1 MELKFESIE
10 ELEKFIV
17 EQLGYVKKD
26 ENNKKTNKDEENEKF
41 ALVTVKECPYGF
53 TYCPY
58 NNPVKTIDP
67 YTPTYPLYCSKTD
80 TKIQEEN
87 SRIEATKSIDIKD
100 LSEKN
105 LK

>member
-10 ELEKFIV
+10 EFEEFVVKK
-17 EQLGYVKKD
+17 LGYVKKD
-26 ENNKKTNKDEENEKF
+26 KNEKNEKF
-41 ALVTVKECPYGF
+41 IPITVKECPYGF

-80 TKIQEEN
+80 KKIQEEN

-100 LSEKN
+100 LSEK
-105 LK
+105 KF

>member
-10 ELEKFIV
+10 EFEEFVVKK
-17 EQLGYVKKD
+17 LGYVKKD
-26 ENNKKTNKDEENEKF
+26 ENEKNEKF
-41 ALVTVKECPYGF
+41 IPITVKECPYGF

-80 TKIQEEN
+80 KKIQEEN

-100 LSEKN
+100 LSEK
-105 LK
+105 KF

>member
-1 MELKFESIE
+1 MELRFESIE
-10 ELEKFIV
+10 ELEKFVV
-17 EQLGYVKKD
+17 EKLGYMKRDENSKETDKD
-26 ENNKKTNKDEENEKF
+26 EKNEKF
-41 ALVTVKECPYGF
+41 IPITVKECPYGF

-80 TKIQEEN
+80 TKMQEEN
-87 SRIEATKSIDIKD
+87 SRIEATKSVDIKD

>member
-17 EQLGYVKKD
+17 EQLGYVKNDNKETNQD
-26 ENNKKTNKDEENEKF
+26 EGNEKF
-41 ALVTVKECPYGF
+41 VPIAVKECPYGF

-58 NNPVKTIDP
+58 NNPVRTIDP
-67 YTPTYPLYCSKTD
+67 YTPTYPLYCGKTD
-80 TKIQEEN
+80 TNVQENN
-87 SRIEATKSIDIKD
+87 SCVKSINSVNIRD

-105 LK
+105 SK

>member
-10 ELEKFIV
+10 ELEEFVVKK
-17 EQLGYVKKD
+17 LGYVKKD
-26 ENNKKTNKDEENEKF
+26 ENEKNEKF
-41 ALVTVKECPYGF
+41 VPITVKECPYGF

-80 TKIQEEN
+80 KKIQEEN

-100 LSEKN
+100 LSEK
-105 LK
+105 KS

>member
-10 ELEKFIV
+10 EFEEFVVKK
-17 EQLGYVKKD
+17 LGYVKKD
-26 ENNKKTNKDEENEKF
+26 ENEKNEKF
-41 ALVTVKECPYGF
+41 IPITVKECPYGF

-67 YTPTYPLYCSKTD
+67 YTPTYPLYCNKTD
-80 TKIQEEN
+80 TKIQEEIP
-87 SRIEATKSIDIKD
+87 RIENTKSVNIKD
-100 LSEKN
+100 LSKKN

>member
-10 ELEKFIV
+10 EFEEFVVKK
-17 EQLGYVKKD
+17 LGYVKKD
-26 ENNKKTNKDEENEKF
+26 ENEKNEKF
-41 ALVTVKECPYGF
+41 IPITVKECPYGF

-80 TKIQEEN
+80 KKIQEEN

-100 LSEKN
+100 LSEK
-105 LK
+105 KS

>member
-10 ELEKFIV
+10 ELEEFVVKK
-17 EQLGYVKKD
+17 LGYVKKD
-26 ENNKKTNKDEENEKF
+26 ENEKNEKF
-41 ALVTVKECPYGF
+41 VPITVKECPYGF

-80 TKIQEEN
+80 KKIQEEN

-100 LSEKN
+100 LSEKS